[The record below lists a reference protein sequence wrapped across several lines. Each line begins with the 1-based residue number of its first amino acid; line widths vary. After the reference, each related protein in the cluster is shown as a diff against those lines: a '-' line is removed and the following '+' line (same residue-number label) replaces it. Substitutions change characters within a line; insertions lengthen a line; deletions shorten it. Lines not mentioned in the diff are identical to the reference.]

1 MREEGWSDGWAK
13 AVIALG
19 TNQGEREQT
28 LLNALADL
36 RATEGVAVVAESAV
50 IETVA
55 LTESGYDDGAPP
67 YLNQVVIIHTAWPA
81 EHLLARLHEI
91 EKRHGRARDGVQYA
105 PRTLDLD
112 IIDWGGVAMDVPG
125 LTLPHPRAHERT
137 FVLAPWLEVDPEAE
151 IPGRG
156 PVRDLLAQLES
167 SA

>member
-1 MREEGWSDGWAK
+1 MEDGWTK
-13 AVIALG
+13 AVVALG
-19 TNQGEREQT
+19 TNQGEREQI
-28 LLNALADL
+28 LLDAVSDL
-36 RATEGVAVVAESAV
+36 RATEGVVVVAESSV

-55 LTESGYDDGAPP
+55 LTEHGYDDTAPG

-81 EHLLARLHEI
+81 EHLLARLQEI
-91 EKRHGRARDGVQYA
+91 EQRHGRIRQGEQYA

-112 IIDWGGVAMDVPG
+112 IIDWGGITLDIPG

-137 FVLAPWLEVDPEAE
+137 FVLSPWLEIDPEGE

-156 PVRDLLAQLES
+156 SVKDLLAAVES

>member
-1 MREEGWSDGWAK
+1 MEEGWTK

-19 TNQGEREQT
+19 TNQGDREHT
-28 LLNALADL
+28 LVDAVSDL
-36 RATEGVAVVAESAV
+36 RATEGVVVVAQSSV

-55 LTESGYDDGAPP
+55 LTESGYDETAPA

-91 EKRHGRARDGVQYA
+91 EQRHGRARDGVQYA
-105 PRTLDLD
+105 ARTLDLD
-112 IIDWGGVAMDVPG
+112 IIDWGGVTLGVPG

-137 FVLAPWLEVDPEAE
+137 FVLAPWLEVEPEAE

-156 PVRDLLAQLES
+156 SVRNLLAELES

>member
-1 MREEGWSDGWAK
+1 MEEGWTK
-13 AVIALG
+13 AVVALG

-28 LLNALADL
+28 LQEAVADL
-36 RATEGVAVVAESAV
+36 RATEGVVVVAASSV

-55 LTESGYDDGAPP
+55 LTESGYDDSAPA

-91 EKRHGRARDGVQYA
+91 EQRHGRQRDGVQYA

-112 IIDWGGVAMDVPG
+112 IVDWGGVTLDIPG

-137 FVLAPWLEVDPEAE
+137 FVLAPWLEVEPEAA
-151 IPGRG
+151 IPGHG
-156 PVRDLLAQLES
+156 SVKDLLAQLES

>member
-1 MREEGWSDGWAK
+1 MEDGWTK

-19 TNQGEREQT
+19 ANQGEREHT
-28 LLNALADL
+28 LHNAVSDL
-36 RATEGVAVVAESAV
+36 RATEGVVVIAESSV
-50 IETVA
+50 TETVA
-55 LTESGYDDGAPP
+55 LTEHGYDDTAPA

-81 EHLLARLHEI
+81 EHLLERLHEI
-91 EKRHGRARDGVQYA
+91 EQRHGRVRDGAQYA

-112 IIDWGGVAMDVPG
+112 IVDWGGITLDSPG

-137 FVLAPWLEVDPEAE
+137 FVLAPWLEIDPDAV

-156 PVRDLLAQLES
+156 SVKDVLAQLES

>member
-1 MREEGWSDGWAK
+1 MEEGWTK

-28 LLNALADL
+28 LQEAVSDL
-36 RATEGVAVVAESAV
+36 RATEGVVVVAESSA

-55 LTESGYDDGAPP
+55 LTESGYDDSAPA

-91 EKRHGRARDGVQYA
+91 EQRHGRQRDGVQYA

-112 IIDWGGVAMDVPG
+112 IIDWGGVTLDIPG

-137 FVLAPWLEVDPEAE
+137 FVLAPWVEVEPEAT

-156 PVRDLLAQLES
+156 SVRNLLAQLES